1 MIFDNLENLDLY
13 AGVIPQLKDI
23 IKLLENG
30 DIEYEKG
37 SYTTDIKGVRYN
49 VAEYLS
55 KDQDEAPEFEFHK
68 KEIDLQIMLEGEE
81 IIDGASRDAA
91 KYADDYNAETDCSMV
106 ETIENNFIHLVKDM
120 FVIYLTG
127 EPHKPGLAVENPAPV
142 KKIIFKIT
150 A

>member
-1 MIFDNLENLDLY
+1 MIFDNLENLKLY
-13 AGVIPQLKDI
+13 TGVIPQLKDI
-23 IKLLENG
+23 ISF
-30 DIEYEKG
+30 IESGKMETEKG
-37 SYTTDIKGVRYN
+37 SYETDIKGVRYN
-49 VAEYLS
+49 VAEYIS
-55 KDQDEAPEFEFHK
+55 KDPEDAPEFEIHK

-91 KYADDYNAETDCSMV
+91 IYAEDYNAEGDYSMV

-127 EPHKPGLAVENPAPV
+127 EPHKPGLAVENPAAV
-142 KKIIFKIT
+142 KKIIFKII

>member
-1 MIFDNLENLDLY
+1 MIFDNLENLNLY
-13 AGVIPQLKDI
+13 TGVIPQLKDI
-23 IKLLENG
+23 IELINSG
-30 DIEYEKG
+30 NMEYTKG

-68 KEIDLQIMLEGEE
+68 KEIDLQIMVEGEE
-81 IIDGASRDAA
+81 IIDGASRDATR
-91 KYADDYNAETDCSMV
+91 YTEEYNKDTDCSMV
-106 ETIENNFIHLVKDM
+106 ETIENNFVHLVKDM

-127 EPHKPGLAVENPAPV
+127 EPHKPGLAVENPSPV
-142 KKIIFKIT
+142 KKIIFKII